1 VEQEPNDTYSNANY
15 WDVTSEMQGALD
27 AKRDKD
33 MYRFTAPQ
41 SGIYKITLSNVPS
54 NIEPNLFIYRGTNSN
69 AVASSTTAGAGGSA
83 QVEIDANQGETF
95 YVKVIARSASTT
107 SNQPYT
113 LSTEAIPDPD
123 EPNDEWSEATPWDA
137 FSSSIQGYF
146 FELVTGPADLY
157 KFTVPQSAGSVLL
170 TVNLTDVPANVEPN
184 MFIKNSAGSTV
195 ASNADAQAGQP
206 ISIMID
212 ANPGETYYVSVNPQN
227 RFQTSESLYTLSI
240 TTTPD
245 PTEPNDTFDLATVW
259 NYTAGPIQGYFA
271 EAVSGPADYYRFT
284 APPGT
289 SPVAMTVQLEDVPAN
304 VAPRMFIYNSQFN
317 PVKSKTNAGKGDS
330 ISLTFD
336 AQPGATYYVKVLPSS
351 RLMISSQP
359 YTLSMSG
366 Y

>member
-1 VEQEPNDTYSNANY
+1 
-15 WDVTSEMQGALD
+15 
-27 AKRDKD
+27 
-33 MYRFTAPQ
+33 
-41 SGIYKITLSNVPS
+41 
-54 NIEPNLFIYRGTNSN
+54 
-69 AVASSTTAGAGGSA
+69 
-83 QVEIDANQGETF
+83 
-95 YVKVIARSASTT
+95 
-107 SNQPYT
+107 
-113 LSTEAIPDPD
+113 
-123 EPNDEWSEATPWDA
+123 
-137 FSSSIQGYF
+137 
-146 FELVTGPADLY
+146 
-157 KFTVPQSAGSVLL
+157 
-170 TVNLTDVPANVEPN
+170 